1 MCWSEI
7 FNIPYS
13 DMEYTFLICCIS
25 ICKCLILHIVK
36 IQQPSMSPL
45 DVVVMLKII
54 AYGDQ
59 SWLQKTMS
67 EDLFISQSEISKSLV
82 RSKFAG
88 LIDSSG
94 KKVKRLSLMEFIQYG
109 IMYVFPQ
116 QPGAIVRGI
125 PTAHSA
131 PPLSITI
138 QSTEHYVWPS
148 GKGTV
153 RGQSIVPLY
162 PSVVDAIQKDN
173 KLYEMLSLIDA
184 LRVGRARE
192 KELAIKE
199 LHKCRIEQ

>member
-1 MCWSEI
+1 M
-7 FNIPYS
+7 
-13 DMEYTFLICCIS
+13 
-25 ICKCLILHIVK
+25 K